1 MATPKFDAL
10 RTKLRSWINKPE
22 VSTISDS
29 VLGDCLSYAAS
40 DCYRELRIPAF
51 EETVVYVVSAEDN
64 VGDYTTFDIPENLTE
79 FVYVQLVNEERLS
92 TVINH
97 VVDNRTFLDP
107 WAEKYSRYNF
117 TWRGKKILIEP
128 KQEVGQEIQI
138 HYYRYLAPLG
148 TSYSVS
154 AVNYVLALN
163 DADQFFL
170 TLSDIVEGQ
179 PLYFAGAGADLRV
192 FDLNI
197 DAIAYGATQPI
208 TTVTTKYYIGQEA
221 SNWLVDEQELLL
233 LMGAGMYTGI
243 YLVDDAMTAKYN
255 KVFTERIALIS
266 KEEKFRR
273 ARGGN
278 VRMNIN
284 ANGLI

>member
-10 RTKLRSWINKPE
+10 KNKLRSWINKPE
-22 VSTISDS
+22 ASTISDS

-40 DCYRELRIPAF
+40 DCYRELRIPPF
-51 EETVVYVVSAEDN
+51 EETVRYVVSADDN
-64 VGDYTTFDIPENLTE
+64 SNNYTSFEIPSNLTE
-79 FVYVQLVNEERLS
+79 FVYVMLIGENEPS
-92 TVINH
+92 IVVNH

-107 WAEKYSRYNF
+107 YAEKYSRFNF
-117 TWRGKKILIEP
+117 TWKGKKILIEP
-128 KQEVGQEIQI
+128 KQEVGQEIEI

-148 TSYSVS
+148 TLYSVS
-154 AVNYVLALN
+154 AVNYVTAVS

-170 TLSDIVEGQ
+170 TLSDVANGS
-179 PLYFAGAGADLRV
+179 PLYFAGAGAALRA
-192 FDLNI
+192 FDLLI
-197 DAIAYGATQPI
+197 DAQTYGNTQPI
-208 TTVTTKYYIGQEA
+208 TTVTTTYFLGQEA
-221 SNWLVDEQELLL
+221 SNWLADEQELLL
-233 LMGAGMYTGI
+233 LMGAGMYAGI
-243 YLVDDAMTAKYN
+243 FLVDDGMTSKYN
-255 KVFTERIALIS
+255 KVFAERIALIS